1 MHAKRIRYHVCNQFS
16 SHRMIIL
23 IIKLH
28 RALLNVSFATFRIDF
43 NNFFFLISIIGRVNN
58 VETSIS
64 RVCT

>member
-43 NNFFFLISIIGRVNN
+43 NNFFF
-58 VETSIS
+58 
-64 RVCT
+64 

>member
-23 IIKLH
+23 IIKL